1 MEVLLIEPSSPCTFL
16 PLFYFLARLVGG
28 PHVYPSSLRNVWT
41 TVIARV
47 CLRVERDFVKFNMSQ
62 EEAEDVKP
70 KLNLTI
76 NCEGHSVSRSPL
88 DCPLLIAKPD
98 ITVKVKPNMLFKKI
112 FEAAEVCGAVVA
124 YHKV

>member
-1 MEVLLIEPSSPCTFL
+1 
-16 PLFYFLARLVGG
+16 
-28 PHVYPSSLRNVWT
+28 
-41 TVIARV
+41 
-47 CLRVERDFVKFNMSQ
+47 MSQ